1 METTTPMSETMTQ
14 PILAEGDLLP
24 WTEEIK
30 RLFEERERIGREGM
44 EQSKRVEQIQR
55 DYEVVG
61 DLLKDAAEA
70 AYPGLNS
77 FHKRLLPERQAIL
90 LIQKKGN
97 DD

>member
-1 METTTPMSETMTQ
+1 MTQ

>member
-1 METTTPMSETMTQ
+1 M
-14 PILAEGDLLP
+14 
-24 WTEEIK
+24 
-30 RLFEERERIGREGM
+30 
-44 EQSKRVEQIQR
+44 EQIQR